1 MERNMNEI
9 DKIEDELYK
18 HLNMLNQIELNEEIS
33 EKVFIAIDA
42 IKKSILM
49 VDFIRTEATEDEA
62 EIGIEYLKKYLI
74 QINS

>member
-1 MERNMNEI
+1 MNEI